1 MVGAAAG
8 GLDRVRVLP
17 HEALAVVGLVIAVG
31 LVGVEGVGE
40 GWILDCAVA
49 GSDG

>member
-1 MVGAAAG
+1 MGAAAG
-8 GLDRVRVLP
+8 GLNGVCVLP

-40 GWILDCAVA
+40 GWILDRPIA